1 MKLLEDK
8 KEAKVKEN
16 HTLTRKA
23 IKEFIDISYK
33 PTELKLNGKEIKTLL
48 AFDKEFINLK
58 TTLKTNNLVGS
69 EAIKTKKIEAFLNKM
84 KSEAELKVRE
94 VIEEL

>member
-16 HTLTRKA
+16 HTLTREA

-48 AFDKEFINLK
+48 AFDKEFKYL
-58 TTLKTNNLVGS
+58 
-69 EAIKTKKIEAFLNKM
+69 
-84 KSEAELKVRE
+84 
-94 VIEEL
+94 